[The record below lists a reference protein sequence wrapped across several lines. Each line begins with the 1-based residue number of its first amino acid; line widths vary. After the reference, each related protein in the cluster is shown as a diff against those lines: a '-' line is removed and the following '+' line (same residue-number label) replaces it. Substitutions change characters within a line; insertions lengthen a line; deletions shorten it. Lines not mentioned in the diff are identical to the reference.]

1 MKKVIKLLLSRM
13 FIIAFMVFLQL
24 GWVVLILY
32 DASRKSDIVQ
42 ALIHILALVIVML
55 VLQRWNNPSIKLG
68 WVFLILAVPL
78 VGVPVYLIFGRK
90 GLTKKTR
97 LRMNEASKDMERTVV
112 QNPKVWEHLS
122 ALDERALVQSNYLLK
137 KANAPVY
144 EHTHTTYFTCG
155 EEMFPRMLEDIRQAK
170 RYIFLEYF
178 ILDQGQMYDQLVDAL
193 AERVRA
199 GVEVRLIYDD
209 FGCMGKMPAHFYREL
224 QQKGIK
230 CAAFNTVRPIMAIIM
245 NHRDHRKLLSIDGTI
260 SYTGGI
266 NIADEY
272 VNRIDRFGYWKD
284 TGVRMEGDASISV
297 TRHCLE
303 MWDYIVN
310 TQENLSDFLPE
321 PMPDPIESQGFVQPY
336 VDTPLDAENVGENVY
351 LNLINRATRYVY
363 FFTPY
368 LVLDQELM
376 IAFENAAKSGVDVR
390 LVLPGI
396 PDKKLVYCLSRSH
409 YKKLVEAGV
418 KIYEYTPGF
427 LHAKC
432 AVCDDEY
439 ATVGSINLDYRSLY
453 LHFECGV
460 FMVHT
465 PVVKSLYDDFDRVF
479 RESKQIT
486 PEMCQRKHPFV
497 VELFYTFL
505 RLIAP
510 LL

>member
-1 MKKVIKLLLSRM
+1 
-13 FIIAFMVFLQL
+13 
-24 GWVVLILY
+24 
-32 DASRKSDIVQ
+32 
-42 ALIHILALVIVML
+42 
-55 VLQRWNNPSIKLG
+55 
-68 WVFLILAVPL
+68 
-78 VGVPVYLIFGRK
+78 
-90 GLTKKTR
+90 
-97 LRMNEASKDMERTVV
+97 
-112 QNPKVWEHLS
+112 
-122 ALDERALVQSNYLLK
+122 
-137 KANAPVY
+137 
-144 EHTHTTYFTCG
+144 
-155 EEMFPRMLEDIRQAK
+155 MFPRMLEDIRQAK

-297 TRHCLE
+297 TRYFLE

>member
-1 MKKVIKLLLSRM
+1 
-13 FIIAFMVFLQL
+13 
-24 GWVVLILY
+24 
-32 DASRKSDIVQ
+32 
-42 ALIHILALVIVML
+42 
-55 VLQRWNNPSIKLG
+55 
-68 WVFLILAVPL
+68 
-78 VGVPVYLIFGRK
+78 
-90 GLTKKTR
+90 
-97 LRMNEASKDMERTVV
+97 
-112 QNPKVWEHLS
+112 
-122 ALDERALVQSNYLLK
+122 
-137 KANAPVY
+137 
-144 EHTHTTYFTCG
+144 
-155 EEMFPRMLEDIRQAK
+155 
-170 RYIFLEYF
+170 
-178 ILDQGQMYDQLVDAL
+178 
-193 AERVRA
+193 
-199 GVEVRLIYDD
+199 
-209 FGCMGKMPAHFYREL
+209 
-224 QQKGIK
+224 
-230 CAAFNTVRPIMAIIM
+230 
-245 NHRDHRKLLSIDGTI
+245 
-260 SYTGGI
+260 
-266 NIADEY
+266 
-272 VNRIDRFGYWKD
+272 
-284 TGVRMEGDASISV
+284 MEGDASISV
-297 TRHCLE
+297 TRYFLE

-310 TQENLSDFLPE
+310 TQENLGDFLPE